1 MFLENQVGS
10 MKEPES
16 HSQGSEVKLPINKHV
31 PITKHF
37 SKFSSFLNQIEQFL
51 CHWINKLKGHK
62 CSLRVKSKKIT
73 QKTHEEEE

>member
-1 MFLENQVGS
+1 

-37 SKFSSFLNQIEQFL
+37 SIFFSFFNQIEQFL
-51 CHWINKLKGHK
+51 CHWISKLKGQK
-62 CSLRVKSKKIT
+62 CSYSVTNKKTT
-73 QKTHEEEE
+73 Q